1 MAQSGVSLALAVS
14 AIALPDSLNPS
25 LIGVATYLAASPH
38 PRRRTAAFTA
48 AAFAVT
54 LAGGVLLALG
64 LGDLILSLVPKPSRT
79 LKYTLE
85 IAVGALLVIAGAVL
99 WWRRRS
105 LASEPSHGHG
115 DGGGAGSAALL
126 GAGVAGIELL
136 TALPYFAAIAI
147 IVGSSVSDGAK
158 LSLLVLYNV
167 VYLLPLFVIVATCF
181 VMRKRAGLVLAPVG
195 DWINTHWPMVVAPLA
210 ALVGVALMTYGIVK
224 LA

>member
-1 MAQSGVSLALAVS
+1 MAQSGVSVALAVS

-54 LAGGVLLALG
+54 LAGGALLALG

-79 LKYTLE
+79 LKYALE
-85 IAVGALLVIAGAVL
+85 IAVGVLLVIAGAVL
-99 WWRRRS
+99 WWRRRQ
-105 LASEPSHGHG
+105 LASEPSHGHGHG

-158 LSLLVLYNV
+158 LLTGPRSWVHLL
-167 VYLLPLFVIVATCF
+167 
-181 VMRKRAGLVLAPVG
+181 
-195 DWINTHWPMVVAPLA
+195 
-210 ALVGVALMTYGIVK
+210 
-224 LA
+224 